1 RPLKIS
7 IPADLPMIPVDA
19 PLVQQVL
26 FNLLDNAVQHTL
38 SGTSIEISAA
48 VEAGAVRVEVADRG
62 PGIRPGEERKIFDKF
77 YRVTTEGKRSGMGLG
92 LALCEAIV
100 RLHGGRI
107 GVENRPEGGAV
118 FRFTLPL
125 ETRTPAAA

>member
-1 RPLKIS
+1 
-7 IPADLPMIPVDA
+7 
-19 PLVQQVL
+19 
-26 FNLLDNAVQHTL
+26 
-38 SGTSIEISAA
+38 
-48 VEAGAVRVEVADRG
+48 
-62 PGIRPGEERKIFDKF
+62 
-77 YRVTTEGKRSGMGLG
+77 MGLG

-125 ETRTPAAA
+125 ETRTAAAAP